1 MGVDTLLIEKK
12 QVNKNM
18 ESYSYY
24 KLKNENRISKI
35 KSDLEESR
43 TPELIKEFVGKE
55 DETLNIVIK
64 NIIEINDVSNIN
76 KEVIKWKIS
85 IHPMYIDLIK
95 EFYELN
101 ENAVNNIDK
110 IWISSFKSLANKIVW
125 EIRLNK
131 NKSKNYEFHLNQS
144 LLIGIQ
150 L

>member
-1 MGVDTLLIEKK
+1 
-12 QVNKNM
+12 M

-24 KLKNENRISKI
+24 KLKNEHRISKI
-35 KSDLEESR
+35 KSDLEKSR

-101 ENAVNNIDK
+101 ESAVNNIDK
-110 IWISSFKSLANKIVW
+110 EWISSFKSLANKILW

>member
-1 MGVDTLLIEKK
+1 LGVDTLLIEKK

-55 DETLNIVIK
+55 DENLNSVIK
-64 NIIEINDVSNIN
+64 NIIEINDISNIN
-76 KEVIKWKIS
+76 NEVNKWKIS

>member
-55 DETLNIVIK
+55 DENLNSVIK
-64 NIIEINDVSNIN
+64 NIIEINDISNIN
-76 KEVIKWKIS
+76 KEVNKWKIS

>member
-1 MGVDTLLIEKK
+1 
-12 QVNKNM
+12 M

-24 KLKNENRISKI
+24 KLKNEHRISKI
-35 KSDLEESR
+35 KSDLEKSR

-101 ENAVNNIDK
+101 ESAVNNIDK
-110 IWISSFKSLANKIVW
+110 EWISSFKSLANKIVW

>member
-1 MGVDTLLIEKK
+1 LGVDTLLIEKK

-55 DETLNIVIK
+55 DENLNSVIK
-64 NIIEINDVSNIN
+64 NIIEINDISNIN
-76 KEVIKWKIS
+76 KEVNKWKIS